1 MEYDDIDRFLT
12 SWSVVKHTKE
22 VIAYLEEKLFVVLWC
37 NCSFLIKMKVNTE
50 SH

>member
-1 MEYDDIDRFLT
+1 MEYDDIDCFR
-12 SWSVVKHTKE
+12 SVAKHTKE
-22 VIAYLEEKLFVVLWC
+22 VIEYMDLEEKLFVVLRC